1 MIVTGS
7 AFQAPNKKS
16 RQEKLLCTW
25 SDSEILP
32 EAQTGFGGTKDE
44 NGGNKGR
51 EHANKEDLRGYLILG
66 DEQTNR

>member
-7 AFQAPNKKS
+7 VFQAPNKKS

-25 SDSEILP
+25 SDP
-32 EAQTGFGGTKDE
+32 EERAGFGGVKDE
-44 NGGNKGR
+44 NGGNNGR
-51 EHANKEDLRGYLILG
+51 KHANKEDLRGYIILA

>member
-7 AFQAPNKKS
+7 VFQAPNKKS

-25 SDSEILP
+25 SDPEILP
-32 EAQTGFGGTKDE
+32 EERAGFGGVKDE
-44 NGGNKGR
+44 NGGNNGR
-51 EHANKEDLRGYLILG
+51 KHAHKEDLRGYIILG

>member
-7 AFQAPNKKS
+7 AFPAPNKKS
-16 RQEKLLCTW
+16 RPEKLLCTW
-25 SDSEILP
+25 SDPEILP
-32 EAQTGFGGTKDE
+32 EAQAGFGGTKDE

-51 EHANKEDLRGYLILG
+51 KHANKEDLRRYIILG